1 MRVSCVLSRISIS
14 LLLMAAVLSTSAAA
28 AAERS
33 YWRYVLNGLDR
44 GDGMS
49 VAIDLDNGYLL
60 ITSDHFDA
68 NRCVD
73 VPAALCFESGYMDF
87 ASPPPGGAETW
98 AGGGETFTAAG
109 TCRARLGSERITA
122 LRIVSEQHQGRFEFY
137 YDATG
142 NRLLGWRVDY
152 TLIDGR
158 PAHDVWMLKGVR
170 RCRPVASED

>member
-1 MRVSCVLSRISIS
+1 MRGSCVLSRISTS
-14 LLLMAAVLSTSAAA
+14 LLLIAAVLPASAA

-44 GDGMS
+44 GDGMN

-68 NRCVD
+68 NRCVH

-87 ASPPPGGAETW
+87 ASPPAVGAETW
-98 AGGGETFTAAG
+98 GAGGETFVAAG

-122 LRIVSEQHQGRFEFY
+122 LRIVSEQRYGRFEFY
-137 YDATG
+137 YDVTG
-142 NRLLGWRVDY
+142 DRLLGWRLDY
-152 TLIDGR
+152 AGLDGR

-170 RCRPVASED
+170 RCRAKD

>member
-1 MRVSCVLSRISIS
+1 MRVSCVLSRIPIS

-87 ASPPPGGAETW
+87 ASPPSAGAETW
-98 AGGGETFTAAG
+98 SAGGETFVAAG
-109 TCRARLGSERITA
+109 TCRARVDGERITA
-122 LRIVSEQHQGRFEFY
+122 LRIVSEQRYGRFEFY
-137 YDATG
+137 YDAAE
-142 NRLLGWRVDY
+142 NRLLGWRLDHVG
-152 TLIDGR
+152 LDGR

-170 RCRPVASED
+170 RCRPVEPTR